1 MDGHIVKGNLK
12 KYIVKIEIAHI
23 CFFYFLLLKLHNEK
37 RNFCVWSSV
46 ITPEMVHNSLCVIF
60 MILVSLENFKK
71 MCFFY
76 KFFLTLLVS
85 SGLLHL
91 KKKFPKNHSHKNEN
105 KIVKLRDSAT
115 LCVQEEP
122 DFYRE
127 NLAKDQFR
135 FSGWQL
141 WNKERYFLA
150 FIWPISQAPFW
161 QEKLTKMYP
170 IKRQLQQGTLH
181 IRNVHLICS
190 GGAGHSHEFFFKN

>member
-1 MDGHIVKGNLK
+1 MLFLFPPAQTTQWKEKLLCLIFSNNSRNGAQLTMCDFHDFGLTWKCQKL
-12 KYIVKIEIAHI
+12 
-23 CFFYFLLLKLHNEK
+23 CFFL
-37 RNFCVWSSV
+37 
-46 ITPEMVHNSLCVIF
+46 
-60 MILVSLENFKK
+60 
-71 MCFFY
+71 

-181 IRNVHLICS
+181 IRKVHLIFYPQVFSS

>member
-1 MDGHIVKGNLK
+1 MWFSWFWSHLK
-12 KYIVKIEIAHI
+12 MSKKCAFFEIFSHSARLI
-23 CFFYFLLLKLHNEK
+23 RTATF
-37 RNFCVWSSV
+37 
-46 ITPEMVHNSLCVIF
+46 
-60 MILVSLENFKK
+60 
-71 MCFFY
+71 
-76 KFFLTLLVS
+76 
-85 SGLLHL
+85 

-181 IRNVHLICS
+181 IRNVHLIFYPQVFSS
-190 GGAGHSHEFFFKN
+190 GAAGHSHEFFFKN

>member
-1 MDGHIVKGNLK
+1 MCDFHDFGLTWKCQKNVLWGYYMIITSKTTS
-12 KYIVKIEIAHI
+12 
-23 CFFYFLLLKLHNEK
+23 FFW
-37 RNFCVWSSV
+37 NFF
-46 ITPEMVHNSLCVIF
+46 SLC
-60 MILVSLENFKK
+60 
-71 MCFFY
+71 
-76 KFFLTLLVS
+76 S
-85 SGLLHL
+85 SHQDCYVF

-181 IRNVHLICS
+181 IRNVHLIFYPQVFSS
-190 GGAGHSHEFFFKN
+190 GGACRT